1 VGGTHHLGELQYA
14 IMRVLWD
21 EGEATVARV
30 QERLSGGDEERDRAL
45 TTIATMLTKMEKK
58 GVVAHKSVGRQFVY
72 RARIEEKDV
81 HRSMVADLTQR
92 LFRGDFTA
100 LVSHLLTE
108 QEIDK
113 REIERLKAMIAKRS
127 ESKGG
132 GLKGGELKG
141 GESKGGKEKRRG
153 R

>member
-1 VGGTHHLGELQYA
+1 MSGTHHLGDLQYA

-21 EGEATVARV
+21 EGEATVSRV
-30 QERLSGGDEERDRAL
+30 QERLSGSDEERDRAL

-72 RARIEEKDV
+72 HASIEEKDV

-92 LFRGDFTA
+92 LFRGDFSA

-113 REIERLKAMIAKRS
+113 KEVERLKALIAARAKDS
-127 ESKGG
+127 TAKDAD
-132 GLKGGELKG
+132 
-141 GESKGGKEKRRG
+141 KGGKEKRRG

>member
-1 VGGTHHLGELQYA
+1 MGGPHHLGDLQYA

-30 QERLSGGDEERDRAL
+30 QERLSSGEERDRAL
-45 TTIATMLTKMEKK
+45 TTVATMLTKMEKK

-72 RARIEEKDV
+72 RATVAEKDV
-81 HRSMVADLTQR
+81 HRSMVEDLTQR
-92 LFRGDFTA
+92 LFRGDFSA

-113 REIERLKAMIAKRS
+113 KEVARLKALIA
-127 ESKGG
+127 
-132 GLKGGELKG
+132 LQ
-141 GESKGGKEKRRG
+141 GGKEKRRG

>member
-1 VGGTHHLGELQYA
+1 VAGTHHLGDLQYA

-30 QERLSGGDEERDRAL
+30 QERLSSGDEERDRAL

-72 RARIEEKDV
+72 HASIEEKDV

-113 REIERLKAMIAKRS
+113 KEIERLKALIAARAKGDTRPGDARAS
-127 ESKGG
+127 EAEKS
-132 GLKGGELKG
+132 
-141 GESKGGKEKRRG
+141 GKEKRRG

>member
-1 VGGTHHLGELQYA
+1 MGGPHHLGDLQYA

-21 EGEATVARV
+21 EGEATVSRV
-30 QERLSGGDEERDRAL
+30 QERLSSGEERDRAL
-45 TTIATMLTKMEKK
+45 TTVATMLTKMEKK

-72 RARIEEKDV
+72 RANVVEKDV
-81 HRSMVADLTQR
+81 HRSMVEELTQR

-113 REIERLKAMIAKRS
+113 KEVARLKALIA
-127 ESKGG
+127 
-132 GLKGGELKG
+132 LA
-141 GESKGGKEKRRG
+141 GGKEKRRG

>member
-1 VGGTHHLGELQYA
+1 MGGPHHLGDLQYA

-30 QERLSGGDEERDRAL
+30 QERLSSGEERDRAL
-45 TTIATMLTKMEKK
+45 TTVATMLTKMEKK

-72 RARIEEKDV
+72 HAVVAEKDV
-81 HRSMVADLTQR
+81 HRSMVEELTQR
-92 LFRGDFTA
+92 LFRGDFSA

-113 REIERLKAMIAKRS
+113 KEVARLKALIA
-127 ESKGG
+127 
-132 GLKGGELKG
+132 LQ
-141 GESKGGKEKRRG
+141 GGKEKRRG

>member
-1 VGGTHHLGELQYA
+1 VGGTHHLGDLQYA

-30 QERLSGGDEERDRAL
+30 QERLSTGDERDRAL

-58 GVVAHKSVGRQFVY
+58 GVVAHTSVGRQFVY
-72 RARIEEKDV
+72 RATIEEKDV
-81 HRSMVADLTQR
+81 HRSMVAELTQR
-92 LFRGDFTA
+92 LFQGDFSA

-113 REIERLKAMIAKRS
+113 GDLERLKKLIA
-127 ESKGG
+127 E
-132 GLKGGELKG
+132 
-141 GESKGGKEKRRG
+141 KGGKEKRRV